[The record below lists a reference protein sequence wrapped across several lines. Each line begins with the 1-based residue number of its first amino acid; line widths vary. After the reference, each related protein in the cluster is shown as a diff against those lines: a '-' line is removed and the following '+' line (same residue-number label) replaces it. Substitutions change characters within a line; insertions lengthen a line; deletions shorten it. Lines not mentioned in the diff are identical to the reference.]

1 MILRAVIS
9 IIRGY
14 FVSSLKILKLHVS
27 ENGSSTG
34 GVYHRGETRNNS
46 STGRHNILKWISTG
60 KIDAFSDGESYT
72 LKRAGREVSAKE

>member
-34 GVYHRGETRNNS
+34 GGIS
-46 STGRHNILKWISTG
+46 PGRDQK
-60 KIDAFSDGESYT
+60 
-72 LKRAGREVSAKE
+72 

>member
-27 ENGSSTG
+27 ENGSSAGGYITG
-34 GVYHRGETRNNS
+34 ERPEIIVPQVGIIY
-46 STGRHNILKWISTG
+46 
-60 KIDAFSDGESYT
+60 
-72 LKRAGREVSAKE
+72 